1 MKTMIR
7 KWESLPE
14 SRGIRPCKRKTLY
27 YQQLRRSPL
36 GILSIREKLQLDF
49 ALYTEG
55 LVFEP
60 EHKKTNLGAMTMR
73 MQKSRWIAAMAVL
86 VAAVVM
92 GSFSASDALAQK
104 GGKGGGGGTPPV
116 LPNMAYEV
124 KFLPIVGSAIV
135 EDMNRNL
142 QIVGWT
148 AQSIDGM
155 AKHDGFLYDHGTG
168 LVRTLGDLISLQD
181 MTIIAGKGFTQSKF
195 RGINDSGLLVGYVG
209 NVDYSK
215 SDGLII
221 DLASRSLT
229 LTSTLGYSD
238 SYLLHVNNSGSL
250 VGGYFADNVW
260 WNTFVATYTYNVP
273 PVPPKLTLLRNLGK
287 FYQAEFRSRLTKT
300 GIIMLGGDDSLI
312 TSEYEIALDSFAPVS
327 NRSDGIILS
336 DVDSRGLYVGTV
348 KVALRKNVTE
358 TYPAVYDPSLI
369 DGVIWQSSQPGRALR
384 LNDRSTIDR
393 IGVRG
398 DVLIS
403 GNAGSRS
410 PLQLYSP
417 ASGNLL
423 SIDDLLDPI
432 DTDRAWW
439 LQFDNYDR
447 GAVMTEKRA
456 DTNFGAIAGSATG
469 GLVPYLLIPKPFVR
483 P

>member
-1 MKTMIR
+1 
-7 KWESLPE
+7 
-14 SRGIRPCKRKTLY
+14 
-27 YQQLRRSPL
+27 
-36 GILSIREKLQLDF
+36 
-49 ALYTEG
+49 
-55 LVFEP
+55 
-60 EHKKTNLGAMTMR
+60 
-73 MQKSRWIAAMAVL
+73 MAVL
-86 VAAVVM
+86 AAAVVM

-104 GGKGGGGGTPPV
+104 GGKGGGGGGGTPPV
-116 LPNMAYEV
+116 LPKMAYEV
-124 KFLPIVGSAIV
+124 TFLPLVGSAIV
-135 EDMNRNL
+135 EDMNKNL

-148 AQSIDGM
+148 ARSIDGM
-155 AKHDGFLYDHGTG
+155 AKHDGFLYDHATG
-168 LVRTLGDLISLQD
+168 QVRTLGDLISLAD

-221 DLASRSLT
+221 DLASGSLT
-229 LTSTLGYSD
+229 LTSTLGYND

-250 VGGYFADNVW
+250 VGGYFVGDVW
-260 WNTFVATYTYNVP
+260 WNTFVATYDVTN
-273 PVPPKLTLLRNLGK
+273 KQATLLRNLGE

-312 TSEYEIALDSFAPVS
+312 TSEYEIASNILAQVS

-348 KVALRKNVTE
+348 KVALRRNVTE
-358 TYPAVYDPSLI
+358 TYPAVYDPSLN

-384 LNDRSTIDR
+384 LNDPSAIDP

-410 PLQLYSP
+410 PLQLHSP
-417 ASGNLL
+417 AWGNLL
-423 SIDDLLDPI
+423 SIDDLLDPN
-432 DTDRAWW
+432 DPDRALW
-439 LQFDNYDR
+439 LQFDYYDR

-456 DTNFGAIAGSATG
+456 DTNFGAIAGSAAPG
-469 GLVPYLLIPKPFVR
+469 GVSYLLIPKPFVR